1 MVSEDAAQSQSTLLG
16 GVRRQAQPRRL
27 GQQDGR
33 FVSAIAHRKRACLEF
48 GSCLPWNH
56 FASSLLTILGIGPR
70 LSTKWRQGWIGMGN
84 VRPVGAPWRQPVPS
98 LGKRWRDHKDPSFLS
113 LPPAYGQSRAQ
124 ATSSAPW
131 SPMEIVVN
139 IACDQSLKISLECL
153 YGLTQF
159 VHNNPVRNS
168 VICDLQTVNQT
179 DPDVA
184 SQKTPR
190 LDPERPKLAEFH
202 RSFGLSTWDM
212 ADSDC
217 TVCSLAPVLPHL
229 EPPLSRG
236 RNVKWPAQWA
246 RVKRHTRSFTGSP
259 SHPPRSLVGRS
270 ALRSVPWPA
279 LLCQGAPQ
287 NRAFGARP
295 GSRAD
300 RGSGDLPAKVLRS
313 LRDKR
318 QGQAEK
324 GEFGPIRRWWP
335 FPGT

>member
-1 MVSEDAAQSQSTLLG
+1 MASVSSSKSVLALPEISCVAATYDGEPSPASCRDPPMVSEDAAQSQSTLRG
-16 GVRRQAQPRRL
+16 GVRRQAQPRKL

-159 VHNNPVRNS
+159 VHNNPVRNP

-217 TVCSLAPVLPHL
+217 TVCSLAPVLRTW
-229 EPPLSRG
+229 SR
-236 RNVKWPAQWA
+236 
-246 RVKRHTRSFTGSP
+246 H
-259 SHPPRSLVGRS
+259 
-270 ALRSVPWPA
+270 
-279 LLCQGAPQ
+279 CQG
-287 NRAFGARP
+287 G
-295 GSRAD
+295 GMS
-300 RGSGDLPAKVLRS
+300 SGLPSGLA
-313 LRDKR
+313 
-318 QGQAEK
+318 
-324 GEFGPIRRWWP
+324 
-335 FPGT
+335 